1 MGVNDRPVL
10 RFGGDRES
18 YAPNSVYLVRRR
30 VYTGTSNGTAVFPSD
45 LIVNDVDS
53 RTLAGATLLLFVH
66 SGDRPSDDYLRV
78 DRILLQRTNVTLVT
92 SSVPFTKLTFT
103 GSAPVATYEK
113 AFSFEK
119 KILSLSDLYFQ
130 ILRTVSFVYHSEH
143 GEHHSVIIIKASVV
157 DDLGAFSD
165 TVFVFMQ
172 IP

>member
-1 MGVNDRPVL
+1 M
-10 RFGGDRES
+10 
-18 YAPNSVYLVRRR
+18 RRR
-30 VYTGTSNGTAVFPSD
+30 VYTRTSNGTAVFPSD

-113 AFSFEK
+113 VFSFEK
-119 KILSLSDLYFQ
+119 NCVSLFDLYLQ
-130 ILRTVSFVYHSEH
+130 ILRSVSFVYHSSEH
-143 GEHHSVIIIKASVV
+143 GEHHQVIIIKASVV